1 MNTTKHY
8 GPYGGQYVAETLMG
22 PLNELAAAYLEAKED
37 PEFQREFA
45 ALLKDYVGRES
56 PITVCRRLSAKL
68 GGATIALKREDLN
81 HTGAHKVN
89 NTIGQAL
96 LAKRMGKK
104 RLIAETGAGMHG
116 VATATVAA
124 LLGMPCEVYMGAI
137 DVKRQAPNVERM
149 KMLGATVHAIEE
161 GSATLKDAMNEALR
175 DWVTNCDDTFYVI
188 GTAAGPYPYPEM
200 VKDFQSVIGREA
212 RRQCLEKF
220 GRLPDQAIA
229 CVGGGSNAIGLF
241 AGFLDDAGVKLVG
254 VEAAGRG
261 IATGEHAAS
270 INGGRLGVLHGAK
283 TMLLQTA
290 DGNVIDTYSVSAG
303 LDYPGVGPEHCYLHD
318 TGRAEYS
325 SITDDEAIAAF
336 DDLCRYEGIIPALE
350 SSHALAE
357 AEEPLC
363 RPGHVKRLHV
373 SARSTRLMTYRTKTM
388 KHRITE
394 CFAKAK
400 SEGRG
405 AFVAYMTIGYP
416 TLEKSEAAVETL
428 ISEGADIIE
437 LGVPF
442 SDPFADGAVIRAA
455 AYEALRQGVTLH
467 DVIALAKRVR
477 SRHPETGLVLFS
489 YYNLLFANGLEKFA
503 DEAADAGIDAVLAVD
518 LPLEERDELL
528 AVLKPRGM
536 SYVPLIAPNT
546 PIERVKASAE
556 GLENTFLYVITVKG
570 ITGARKELPKELS
583 SRLDEVRAAVK
594 LPIAAGFG
602 ISSKEQA
609 DEICRHADG
618 YIIGSAL
625 VKRFGA
631 D

>member
-1 MNTTKHY
+1 MK
-8 GPYGGQYVAETLMG
+8 
-22 PLNELAAAYLEAKED
+22 
-37 PEFQREFA
+37 QR
-45 ALLKDYVGRES
+45 
-56 PITVCRRLSAKL
+56 
-68 GGATIALKREDLN
+68 
-81 HTGAHKVN
+81 
-89 NTIGQAL
+89 
-96 LAKRMGKK
+96 
-104 RLIAETGAGMHG
+104 
-116 VATATVAA
+116 
-124 LLGMPCEVYMGAI
+124 
-137 DVKRQAPNVERM
+137 
-149 KMLGATVHAIEE
+149 
-161 GSATLKDAMNEALR
+161 
-175 DWVTNCDDTFYVI
+175 
-188 GTAAGPYPYPEM
+188 
-200 VKDFQSVIGREA
+200 
-212 RRQCLEKF
+212 
-220 GRLPDQAIA
+220 
-229 CVGGGSNAIGLF
+229 
-241 AGFLDDAGVKLVG
+241 
-254 VEAAGRG
+254 
-261 IATGEHAAS
+261 
-270 INGGRLGVLHGAK
+270 
-283 TMLLQTA
+283 
-290 DGNVIDTYSVSAG
+290 
-303 LDYPGVGPEHCYLHD
+303 
-318 TGRAEYS
+318 
-325 SITDDEAIAAF
+325 ITD
-336 DDLCRYEGIIPALE
+336 
-350 SSHALAE
+350 
-357 AEEPLC
+357 
-363 RPGHVKRLHV
+363 
-373 SARSTRLMTYRTKTM
+373 
-388 KHRITE
+388 

-455 AYEALRQGVTLH
+455 A
-467 DVIALAKRVR
+467 
-477 SRHPETGLVLFS
+477 GLVLFS

-583 SRLDEVRAAVK
+583 TRLEAVRAAVK

-631 D
+631 GLV